1 MSIKEEINI
10 RLYEHDSDK
19 HNNFHYIWKNIA
31 YSFTFTK
38 KLRKDVIKQKNE
50 YVIDINKNGITKER
64 YPYQLDDESKQI
76 AENEEVITTQ
86 HNFHYGIISSMFA
99 VQDTGKQSNRYFI
112 GFIMDTNIL
121 GIIVYFDDNGCSGIT
136 NVLYNTL
143 YNYDRR
149 NGFPKA
155 YFYNQT
161 LAFTQT
167 HRDTSKLIL
176 GINLLDFND
185 KCLYSKNEYT
195 NIDSSLFDIY
205 DRIHNFKI
213 NNDRFIIVNNS
224 RLDLTL
230 IDMGSLKLEEKE
242 DNTSDYILFKITNQ
256 KDKKAKFL
264 NINTYKLT
272 ITGETQIDLQ
282 NFIDNFN
289 KEPEVFINLEYPELC
304 IMCNKLTDIASINYT
319 TPGITCGSTYM
330 GLGHAYCDTC
340 KVRFSKTDNKWI
352 CCKLKPSEKN
362 IYFCNNEVSFNNP
375 CCNEHSTNFDV
386 QIAYTTGK
394 SVKYPFKRTIN
405 ITNK

>member
-121 GIIVYFDDNGCSGIT
+121 GVIVYFDENGCSGIT

-195 NIDSSLFDIY
+195 NIDSSMFDIY
-205 DRIHNFKI
+205 DRIHNFNI

-230 IDMGSLKLEEKE
+230 IDVGSLKLEEKVE
-242 DNTSDYILFKITNQ
+242 QETYFYVKVETN
-256 KDKKAKFL
+256 KKYKYL
-264 NINTYKLT
+264 NVNMYKL
-272 ITGETQIDLQ
+272 EKKEELQ
-282 NFIDNFN
+282 EFISNFN
-289 KEPEVFINLEYPELC
+289 KEPEVFGNLDYPELC
-304 IMCNKLTDIASINYT
+304 IMCNKLTDMASIQYEYL
-319 TPGITCGSTYM
+319 GSYSSYM
-330 GLGHAYCDTC
+330 SLGLAYCDTC
-340 KVRFSKTDNKWI
+340 KIRFSKTDNKWI
-352 CCKLKPSEKN
+352 CCKLKPNEESL
-362 IYFCNNEVSFNNP
+362 YFCNNEVTANNS
-375 CCNEHSTNFDV
+375 CCKEHSTTMETKIYSSDK
-386 QIAYTTGK
+386 K
-394 SVKYPFKRTIN
+394 SIKYPFKHTIKL
-405 ITNK
+405 TNK